1 MPQTP
6 ALSIVVPTWNNLHYL
21 RLCVDSLARNTFR
34 PYQLVVHVNDGSDGT
49 LEWVRAAGIEHTHT
63 AQNVGICRAV
73 NQAAAQCQGECLVYL
88 NDDMYMLPGWD
99 RPLVDAVARCGEREP
114 CYASGT
120 MVQAVPISP
129 GSIVA
134 DYGSSPQ
141 TFAQQRLLD
150 DHANGRLV
158 FHNWCGATWPP
169 SCVHRKWWD
178 QVGGYSEAY
187 SPGFYSD
194 IDFSRKL
201 WEVGCRQFLGLGESL
216 VYHFSERTTSQVRGP
231 RKKVVRD
238 ARLHFLRQ
246 WGITPSTFTR
256 YYLRAG
262 QPYQGPLGELNWC
275 NSALVR
281 IRASATQAS
290 ELAIAAARWMR
301 QTA

>member
-6 ALSIVVPTWNNLHYL
+6 LSIVVPTWNNLNYL
-21 RLCVDSLARNTFR
+21 RLCVDSLARNTAQPF
-34 PYQLVVHVNDGSDGT
+34 QLVLHVNDGSDGT
-49 LEWVRAAGIEHTHT
+49 LDWVRAAGIEHTWT
-63 AQNVGICRAV
+63 EQNVGICKAV
-73 NQAAAQCQGECLVYL
+73 NRAAGKCHGEYLVYL
-88 NDDMYMLPGWD
+88 NDDMYVLPGWD
-99 RPLVDAVARCGEREP
+99 RPLVDAVARFGEREP

-129 GSIVA
+129 GSIIA

-141 TFAQQRLLD
+141 TFAEDRLLK
-150 DHANGRLV
+150 DHASGRLAM
-158 FHNWCGATWPP
+158 HNWCGATWPP

-178 QVGGYSEAY
+178 LVQGYSEDY

-201 WEVGCRQFLGLGESL
+201 WELGCRQYWGLGESL

-231 RKKVVRD
+231 RKQVVRD
-238 ARLHFLRQ
+238 ARRRFFRQ

-262 QPYQGPLGELNWC
+262 RPLESPLGELNWC
-275 NSALVR
+275 ASALVQL
-281 IRASATQAS
+281 RASATRAS
-290 ELAIAAARWMR
+290 ELAMAAGRWMG